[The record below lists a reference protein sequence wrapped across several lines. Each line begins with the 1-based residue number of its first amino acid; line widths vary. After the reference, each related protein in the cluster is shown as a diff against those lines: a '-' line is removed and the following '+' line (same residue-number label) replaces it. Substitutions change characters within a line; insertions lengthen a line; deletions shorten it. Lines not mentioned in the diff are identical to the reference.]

1 MTPTE
6 QQAVISLMFAD
17 GVRWLR
23 VDVPSNFPYDV
34 LIRDAVA
41 AGMQVD
47 ALIVDWN
54 TADTPASIA
63 GLSTQVVTHLEP
75 MGVETY
81 EVLNEVNGR
90 MTAATYT
97 PILQAAYQ
105 AIKAVDQN
113 ATVLTSGLMPGEG
126 AIAPAAYLATMY
138 QDGAKGYFDDVAVHP
153 YSYPQM
159 PLQPDDW
166 NTFYD
171 LSNVRQVM
179 VANGDS
185 AKKIWLTEFGCPQI
199 TQAYGQANAWGW
211 IGQLFIYSWQDDN
224 VSGDGDFGLYYSN
237 GAPKAASLAAY
248 QQAVA

>member
-1 MTPTE
+1 
-6 QQAVISLMFAD
+6 
-17 GVRWLR
+17 
-23 VDVPSNFPYDV
+23 
-34 LIRDAVA
+34 
-41 AGMQVD
+41 
-47 ALIVDWN
+47 
-54 TADTPASIA
+54 
-63 GLSTQVVTHLEP
+63 
-75 MGVETY
+75 
-81 EVLNEVNGR
+81 
-90 MTAATYT
+90 
-97 PILQAAYQ
+97 
-105 AIKAVDQN
+105 
-113 ATVLTSGLMPGEG
+113 MPGEG

-185 AKKIWLTEFGCPQI
+185 AKKIWLTEFGCPTGTAGGFTAACTDASLAMQI